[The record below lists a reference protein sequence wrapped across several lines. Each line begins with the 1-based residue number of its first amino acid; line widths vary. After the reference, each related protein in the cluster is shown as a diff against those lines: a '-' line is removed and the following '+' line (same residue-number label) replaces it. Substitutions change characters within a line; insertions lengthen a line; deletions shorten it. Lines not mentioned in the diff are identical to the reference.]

1 MYNNIIVNEDDMRN
15 KLIEFFDKI
24 NNLDD
29 EMKSVLETLKMEIAE
44 ISLYNFDLESGMSSS
59 LIWESNR
66 AMVFG
71 GEKIKRRESNV
82 KRFLYL
88 NRS

>member
-44 ISLYNFDLESGMSSS
+44 ISLYNFDLESGMSS
-59 LIWESNR
+59 
-66 AMVFG
+66 G
-71 GEKIKRRESNV
+71 
-82 KRFLYL
+82 
-88 NRS
+88 